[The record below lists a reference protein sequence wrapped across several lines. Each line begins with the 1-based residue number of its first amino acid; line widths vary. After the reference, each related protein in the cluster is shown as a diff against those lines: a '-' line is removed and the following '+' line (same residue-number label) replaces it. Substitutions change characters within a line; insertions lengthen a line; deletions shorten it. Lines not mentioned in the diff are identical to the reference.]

1 MNRWF
6 ALLGPLIA
14 IALFSGCAGVGPMGS
29 SGPAA
34 EAPTFRV
41 GDRWVYRATDGFRV
55 PVVWDE
61 THEVTAVAPDR
72 ITVRVTQ
79 KGPTVNN
86 ERVEIWT
93 AAGSLATGAVFD
105 EETRRFTPPAKIY
118 EFPLA
123 PGNTWNQWVS
133 NFNQTTSREGEIN
146 RYVKVGGW
154 EKVMTPAGAY
164 DAIRLRVLMRL
175 DDGEFWR
182 EPTTCNY
189 LLLYAPAVG
198 ATVREE
204 KNAEYREKGD
214 QRDGI
219 GAIPAQHAVLELVSY
234 ARGTP

>member
-1 MNRWF
+1 MSRWL
-6 ALLGPLIA
+6 ALSGLWVA
-14 IALFSGCAGVGPMGS
+14 TALFAGCAGVGPTGS
-29 SGPAA
+29 GGPAA
-34 EAPTFRV
+34 DAPTFRV

-72 ITVRVTQ
+72 ITIRVMQ

-86 ERVEIWT
+86 ERVENWT

-105 EETRRFTPPAKIY
+105 EETRRFSPPAKIY

-123 PGNTWNQWVS
+123 PGNTWNQWVG
-133 NFNQTTSREGEIN
+133 NVNETTSRAGEIN
-146 RYVKVGGW
+146 RYVRVGGW
-154 EKVMTPAGAY
+154 EKVTTPAGAY

-189 LLLYAPAVG
+189 LLFYAPAVG

-204 KNAEYREKGD
+204 KSAEYREKGD

-234 ARGTP
+234 NRGR

>member
-6 ALLGPLIA
+6 ALPGVLIA
-14 IALFSGCAGVGPMGS
+14 TAIFAGCAGVGPMGAA
-29 SGPAA
+29 GPAA
-34 EAPTFRV
+34 DAPTFRV

-61 THEVTAVAPDR
+61 THEVTAIAPDR

-86 ERVEIWT
+86 ERTETWT

-105 EETRRFTPPAKIY
+105 EETRRFTPSAKIY

-123 PGNTWNQWVS
+123 PGKTWNQWVS
-133 NFNQTTSREGEIN
+133 NFNQTTSRSGEIN
-146 RYVKVGGW
+146 RYVTVGGW
-154 EKVMTPAGAY
+154 EKVTTPAGAY

-189 LLLYAPAVG
+189 LLFFAPAVG

-204 KNAEYREKGD
+204 KNAEYREKSD

-219 GAIPAQHAVLELVSY
+219 GSIPAQHALLELVSY
-234 ARGTP
+234 ARGGP

>member
-1 MNRWF
+1 MNKWF
-6 ALLGPLIA
+6 ALSGLCVA
-14 IALFSGCAGVGPMGS
+14 TAFFAGCAGVGPAGS
-29 SGPAA
+29 AGPAA
-34 EAPTFRV
+34 DAPTFRV

-55 PVVWDE
+55 PVIWDE
-61 THEVTAVAPDR
+61 THEVTAGAPDS
-72 ITVRVTQ
+72 ITIRVTQ

-86 ERVEIWT
+86 QRVENWT
-93 AAGSLATGAVFD
+93 TAGSLATGAVFD
-105 EETRRFTPPAKIY
+105 EETRRFSPPAKIY

-133 NFNQTTSREGEIN
+133 NVNETTSRAGEIN
-146 RYVKVGGW
+146 RYVRVGGW
-154 EKVMTPAGAY
+154 EKVTTPAGAY

-189 LLLYAPAVG
+189 LLFYAPAVG

-204 KNAEYREKGD
+204 KSAEYREKGD

-234 ARGTP
+234 IRGP